1 MSFEPFMW
9 VTFCDDIRQEVGNKL
24 SIMGIYGANLIVPSF
39 PTVLPKLCCVFNVRV
54 PANAVP
60 RHVAFKLLRGE
71 EVIFEAELSHID
83 NESTLVQLPPGTEDS
98 HALTIGNVAQFV
110 NFAVT
115 EQALL
120 KARALVDGKELR
132 GGSPELL
139 ASSPTKQ

>member
-1 MSFEPFMW
+1 MW
-9 VTFCDDIRQEVGNKL
+9 VIFCDDIRQEVGNKL
-24 SIMGIYGANLIVPSF
+24 SLMGIYGANLVVPSF

-60 RHVAFKLLRGE
+60 RHVVFKMPRGE

-83 NESTLVQLPPGTEDS
+83 NESTLVQLPPGIEDS

-132 GGSPELL
+132 GGSLELL